1 MQLSTQLTAAR
12 VQPGVSAGLLGGE
25 GTFTAQLPPFPTT
38 DSLHLLCLC
47 EKLGEY

>member
-12 VQPGVSAGLLGGE
+12 VQPSVSAGLLGGE
-25 GTFTAQLPPFPTT
+25 GTFSGQLPHFPTT
-38 DSLHLLCLC
+38 NSLHLLCLC